1 MNEVIKK
8 EAILLDYEADTWEEA
23 VLQSGML
30 LCKSGLAVWK
40 NMQKKWLKP

>member
-23 VLQSGML
+23 VLQ
-30 LCKSGLAVWK
+30 K